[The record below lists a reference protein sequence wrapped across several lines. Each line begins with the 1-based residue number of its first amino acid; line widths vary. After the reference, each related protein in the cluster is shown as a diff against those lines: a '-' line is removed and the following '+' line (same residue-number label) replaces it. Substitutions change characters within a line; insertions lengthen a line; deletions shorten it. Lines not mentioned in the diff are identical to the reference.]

1 MDEMGTDQCDGCQ
14 DAFRRGRW
22 AAGRADFCC
31 PGVAGGAQGQA
42 RMEPELQGAG
52 ETVCY
57 SIRP

>member
-1 MDEMGTDQCDGCQ
+1 MTDVRMLLGGEDGCWES
-14 DAFRRGRW
+14 R
-22 AAGRADFCC
+22 FCC
-31 PGVAGGAQGQA
+31 PGAAGGAQGQA